1 MFNSNNLAS
10 RVYFDITVSNLNS
23 TSLTS
28 NPYLKFTETRS
39 IPFVQNPSQY
49 FFSIVRFSLDTNSL
63 PIFVPTIQA
72 SQSDANL
79 TIYSLSM
86 TYNNIT
92 VQSYI
97 EFIPQDTT
105 QSLPTAPS
113 NTSTGLQV
121 FTDYYYV
128 YNYEYL
134 IYLMNNTL
142 KSCFNS
148 LASQT
153 ALPTA
158 NIPYL
163 KWDSVNNIA
172 TLITDQ
178 AGFNDQ
184 SDDYISLYFNNAL
197 YQLFPSFPSFVS
209 NSISTSGLNYII
221 SCSSYGIADT
231 ITKTTYTALSCV
243 QEYSTISIWNP
254 VASIVF
260 TSNTLPIVAE
270 NLSSPLVFMDGQTLQ
285 STNGSN
291 IANIITDFESNT
303 GIYKSSLVYQPYIFR
318 YKQLMGTSAL
328 YNLDI
333 QCFWKNRF
341 GSLIPFKLNA
351 GNTATV
357 KICFSLLGTEN

>member
-23 TSLTS
+23 TTLTS
-28 NPYLKFTETRS
+28 NPYLKFTESRS

-49 FFSIVRFSLDTNSL
+49 FFSIVRFSLDCNSL

-72 SQSDANL
+72 SQSDPNL

-97 EFIPQDTT
+97 EFIPQDKT
-105 QSLPTAPS
+105 QTIPIAPKY
-113 NTSTGLQV
+113 TSTGLQI

-134 IYLMNNTL
+134 IYLINNTL
-142 KSCFNS
+142 TTCFNS

-153 ALPTA
+153 TLPTT

-172 TLITDQ
+172 TLISDQ
-178 AGFNDQ
+178 IGFNDQ
-184 SDDYISLYFNNAL
+184 STDFISLYFNNAL
-197 YQLFPSFPSFVS
+197 FQLFPSFPSIVS
-209 NSISTSGLNYII
+209 NSVSTTGLNYQI

-231 ITKTTYTALSCV
+231 ITKSTYIAFSCV

-254 VASIVF
+254 IASIVF

-270 NLSSPLVFMDGQTLQ
+270 NLSSPLVFIDGETLQ

-303 GIYKSSLVYQPYIFR
+303 GIYKSSLVYQPYIYR
-318 YKQLMGTSAL
+318 YKQLLGTNPL

-333 QCFWKNRF
+333 QCFWKNRI